1 MVQAGN
7 DISILLVENNSKDQ
21 VSLKKNLLETNLVIE
36 NIDIV
41 ATLKEARK
49 AIKKKTYSL
58 IFLDLALRE
67 SNDLKSFTNLAQVNS
82 GIPVIVLA
90 GMGDT
95 KVSLKTISLGAQD
108 FLIKGDYN
116 INILEKTILYSIER
130 KRNLEIIKEN
140 AERLNL
146 VSMATHDIVWDWN
159 LKTGEVYS
167 SKADWKIILKTVE
180 DSEDGSP
187 EGLLAIHPDD
197 RAKIKKMR
205 DRIFLSKTQGLF
217 EIECR
222 VLEAEDKYSFVQ
234 DRGYVIR
241 DKDGVPVRLIGAT
254 QDITQRK
261 DAEQKVLLNELRF
274 KSLVQH
280 GSDLI
285 AILDNEAN
293 YIYVSPTSKRIL
305 GHEPDF
311 FTGKNAFAFIHPND
325 LDSMH
330 SLFVQMKSIGSVDSP
345 PYRFVNAKGEWRWL
359 ETSIIN
365 LMDDEAV
372 HGIVANSRDITERK
386 LAEEKAAYE
395 KIMRQKEI
403 TEAIISAQEN
413 ERSQIGRELHDNVN
427 QLLGAS
433 RLYIDMA
440 GKDEANRASYL
451 KSSSIY
457 TLNAIN
463 EIRKLSKTLITPSFG
478 DISLVESVKDISND
492 IMQVHTLKIEFHAAG
507 FKEKNLN
514 EKFKLNLFRIVQEQ
528 INNTIKHAQAS
539 KVRID
544 FKETKDQVS
553 VSICDNGV
561 GFDTSVSRKGVGITN
576 LISRA
581 ELYKGKVSI
590 ASAPGEGCAV
600 TITFKKTD
608 LLMNEAESLSK

>member
-1 MVQAGN
+1 MEQVG
-7 DISILLVENNSKDQ
+7 DHISILLVENNPEDQ
-21 VSLKKNLLETNLVIE
+21 VSLKKNLLDTNLAID

-41 ATLKEARK
+41 TTLKEAGK
-49 AIKKKTYSL
+49 AIKKKPYSL
-58 IFLDLALRE
+58 IFLDLALPD
-67 SNDLKSFTNLAQVNS
+67 SSDLKSFTNLAQVNS
-82 GIPVIVLA
+82 GIPVIILS

-95 KVSLKTISLGAQD
+95 KVSLKALSLGAQD
-108 FLIKGDYN
+108 FLVKGDYN

-130 KRNLEIIKEN
+130 KKNLGIIQEN
-140 AERLNL
+140 AERFNL

-159 LKTGEVYS
+159 LQTGEVYS
-167 SKADWKIILKTVE
+167 SKADWKIILRRLE
-180 DSEDGSP
+180 AGEDGDP
-187 EGLLAIHPDD
+187 KGLLAIHPED
-197 RAKIKKMR
+197 RAKVKKIR
-205 DRIFLSKTQGLF
+205 DKIFSSKTQSLF

-222 VLEAEDKYSFVQ
+222 ILEVGDKYSFVQ

-241 DKDGVPVRLIGAT
+241 DKKGIPIRLIGAT

-261 DAEQKVLLNELRF
+261 DAEQKVMLSELRF
-274 KSLVQH
+274 KSLVQN

-285 AILDNEAN
+285 AILDNDAN

-305 GHEPDF
+305 GYEPEF
-311 FTGKNAFAFIHPND
+311 FTGKNTFAFIHPD
-325 LDSMH
+325 DIEGMH
-330 SLFVQMKSIGSVDSP
+330 SLFAQMRSAGSVDSP
-345 PYRFVNAKGEWRWL
+345 PYRFVNAEGEWRWL
-359 ETSIIN
+359 ETNVIN
-365 LMDDEAV
+365 LMEDEAV

-386 LAEEKAAYE
+386 LAEEKVAYE

-403 TEAIISAQEN
+403 TEAIIFAQEN

-440 GKDEANRASYL
+440 GKDEANRPNYL
-451 KSSSIY
+451 KSSSTY

-463 EIRKLSKTLITPSFG
+463 EIRKLSKTLITPSFS

-492 IMQVHTLKIEFHAAG
+492 IMQVHTLKIEFHTSG
-507 FKEKNLN
+507 FAEKNLN

-528 INNTIKHAQAS
+528 INNTIKHAKAS
-539 KVRID
+539 LMRID

-553 VSICDNGV
+553 VSISDNGV
-561 GFDTSVSRKGVGITN
+561 GFDTSVSPKGVGINN

-590 ASAPGEGCAV
+590 SSAPLEGCAV

-608 LLMNEAESLSK
+608 LLTNGDESLPK

>member
-7 DISILLVENNSKDQ
+7 NISILLVENNPKDQ
-21 VSLKKNLLETNLVIE
+21 VSLKKNLLDTNLVIE

-41 ATLKEARK
+41 TTLKEAGK

-58 IFLDLALRE
+58 IFLDLALPE
-67 SNDLKSFTNLAQVNS
+67 SSNLKSFTNLAQVNS

-95 KVSLKTISLGAQD
+95 KVSLKALSLGAQD

-130 KRNLEIIKEN
+130 KKNLEIIEEN
-140 AERLNL
+140 AERFNL

-167 SKADWKIILKTVE
+167 SRADWKIILKTVE
-180 DSEDGSP
+180 DSEDGNP

-197 RAKIKKMR
+197 RAKVKKMR
-205 DRIFLSKTQGLF
+205 ERIFLSKTQGLF

-222 VLEAEDKYSFVQ
+222 ILEAEDKYSFVQ

-241 DKDGVPVRLIGAT
+241 DKGGIPVRLIGAT

-261 DAEQKVLLNELRF
+261 DAEQKVLLSELRF
-274 KSLVQH
+274 KSLVQN

-285 AILDNEAN
+285 AILDNDAN
-293 YIYVSPTSKRIL
+293 YIYVSPTSERIL
-305 GHEPDF
+305 GYEPEF
-311 FTGKNAFAFIHPND
+311 FTGKNAFAFIHPD
-325 LDSMH
+325 DIEGMH
-330 SLFVQMKSIGSVDSP
+330 SLFAQMRSVGSVDSP
-345 PYRFVNAKGEWRWL
+345 PYRFVNAKGKWRWL
-359 ETSIIN
+359 ETNIIN
-365 LMDDEAV
+365 LMEDEAV
-372 HGIVANSRDITERK
+372 QGIVANSRDITERK
-386 LAEEKAAYE
+386 LAEEKVAYE

-440 GKDEANRASYL
+440 SKDAANRADYL
-451 KSSSIY
+451 KSSSTY

-492 IMQVHTLKIEFHAAG
+492 VMQVHPLKIEFSASG
-507 FKEKNLN
+507 FEEENLN

-539 KVRID
+539 LMRID
-544 FKETKDQVS
+544 FKETKDQIS
-553 VSICDNGV
+553 VSISDNGV
-561 GFDTSVSRKGVGITN
+561 GFDTSVSRKGVGINN
-576 LISRA
+576 LVSRA

-590 ASAPGEGCAV
+590 SSAPHEGCAV
-600 TITFKKTD
+600 TITFKKND
-608 LLMNEAESLSK
+608 LLTNGDESLPK